1 MKERISRII
10 VLCVA
15 VCLLAA
21 SCDLKISETPVTD
34 VVEQESFYTISYF
47 SDADDAEPYLVDKSL
62 YLIQPGTYPHK
73 EGFYVSG
80 WTLVA
85 GSEEPVTTWGTEL
98 SGNISLYPIWVEDVT
113 SYRFEG
119 TGTETDPFLI
129 DEAEDLVYLASLV
142 NDGNS
147 FDGKYLKV
155 IADIDMSAEM
165 EWTPIG
171 TFYSP
176 DQDLSPIPVSD
187 IERPFRGVFDG
198 DNHTITLPSVDYQDW
213 EKEESFGLF
222 GLVSGE
228 NAVIKNL
235 KIGGKINVNSSSAGL
250 LAGILSGG
258 ASVENCQ
265 TTEDSVVKG
274 IEIGGFFGRVRGS
287 SNLKKCTNYAEV
299 ITTSDVSGSGKAGG
313 IASCI
318 YYPENTDSVSHFVIE
333 CQNFGNV
340 TGVDYTGGIAG
351 IAAGTEFRSC
361 SNGSGTEIPVISA
374 SKTTI
379 GGIAGRGIDNSV
391 FNSCRNYG
399 TIEID
404 DASVSAESIGGI
416 TGYLAGTVDG
426 CQNFGK
432 IVVKTDATDLTKI
445 STIGGIVGST
455 WPDSQILNSE
465 NHSPL
470 DSWPQTVIVESIGGI
485 AGYGSKGNLEIV
497 DCKNYG
503 EIAGANGI
511 AGILGGTTNPANDI
525 LIDRCLNEGEIKQVG
540 ESTSNSTYAAGIV
553 ATARPS
559 ASLTIKNTENRG
571 SVITNGLL
579 YVGGIAGWVYSP
591 ETRIENVTNGV
602 ENNAGEKQVC
612 GSATVGGLIS
622 NLQKTTGTE
631 RTTILKNVKNHMTVS
646 TTGSATAGGLIGI
659 SSALKELTEGLNTGS
674 VSADNGNAGGLIGS
688 ISSSGEG
695 TVVISSGSNSGT
707 VSGNT
712 AGGLINTVSTASVSV
727 SGCKN
732 TGEVKSKTHAGGI
745 FAKVDGFASVTGS
758 HNTSAVKSESR
769 YVGGFA
775 GTIGTS
781 GELNV
786 SGSFNSGSVEG
797 MDHVG
802 GIIGNLNGKT
812 KIESV
817 ENSGTVSSTAE
828 TGQARAGGMIGFIY
842 GTSAEI
848 MKSNNSGEISGAGSY
863 IGGFVGFAA
872 NKGILIIRDSSN
884 SGPVSS
890 KSTAVGG
897 FAGTIS
903 IPCELSV
910 CSNTGDISASGSAGG
925 IAGTITSTKDVV
937 LSSLKSENCTI
948 TSEEAL
954 AGGLFSSLKITT
966 ADFAISESSVN
977 NVTVKGTNYV
987 GGLIGNL
994 SCNADNNL
1002 TFELN
1007 KCSTENV
1014 DINYTSSLSGGLAIG
1029 RVQNLSSVRF
1039 TQCDINGTTT
1049 DFSSVVGNAGNTQI
1063 I

>member
-10 VLCVA
+10 VLCLA
-15 VCLLAA
+15 VCLLAT
-21 SCDLKISETPVTD
+21 SCDLKISDTPVTD

-47 SDADDAEPYLVDKSL
+47 SDKDETEPYLVDKSL

-80 WTLVA
+80 WSLAGKEELVTA
-85 GSEEPVTTWGTEL
+85 WGTEL

-119 TGTETDPFLI
+119 TGTEADPFLI

-155 IADIDMSAEM
+155 VNDIDMSAET

-187 IERPFRGVFDG
+187 VELPFRGVFDG
-198 DNHTITLPSVDYQDW
+198 DNHTITLPTVDYQNW
-213 EKEESFGLF
+213 KMEESFGLF

-235 KIGGKINVNSSSAGL
+235 KIGGKINVSSSSAGL

-258 ASVENCQ
+258 ATVENCQ
-265 TTEDSVVKG
+265 TTEESVVKG
-274 IEIGGFFGRVRGS
+274 LEIGGFFGRVRGS
-287 SNLKKCTNYAEV
+287 SNLIKCTNYAEV
-299 ITTSDVSGSGKAGG
+299 VTTSDVSGSGKAGG

-318 YYPENTDSVSHFVIE
+318 YYPENTGAVSHFVIE

-351 IAAGTEFRSC
+351 IAAGTEFRNC
-361 SNGSGTEIPVISA
+361 SNGSSTVRPVIRA

-391 FNSCRNYG
+391 FNSCLNYG

-416 TGYLAGTVDG
+416 TGYLAGTVDD
-426 CQNFGK
+426 CQNLGK

-470 DSWPQTVIVESIGGI
+470 DSWPQTVIVESVGGI
-485 AGYGSKGNLEIV
+485 AGYGSKGNLEIAG
-497 DCKNYG
+497 CNNYG
-503 EIAGANGI
+503 KIEGANGI
-511 AGILGGTTNPANDI
+511 AGILGGTTNPATDI
-525 LIDRCLNEGEIKQVG
+525 LIDRCLNKGEIKQVG
-540 ESTSNSTYAAGIV
+540 KSTSNSTYAAGIV

-571 SVITNGLL
+571 SVITDDLL

-602 ENNAGEKQVC
+602 ENNGEDKHVS

-622 NLQKTTGTE
+622 NLQKTGTE
-631 RTTILKNVKNHMTVS
+631 PTAILKNVKNHMTVS
-646 TTGSATAGGLIGI
+646 TSGNATAGGLIGI
-659 SSALKELTEGLNTGS
+659 SSALKELAEGLNTGS

-695 TVVISSGSNSGT
+695 TVVISSSNNSGAA
-707 VSGNT
+707 SGNT
-712 AGGLINTVSTASVSV
+712 AGGLINTVSKASSVSV
-727 SGCKN
+727 SECEN
-732 TGEVKSKTHAGGI
+732 AGEVKSKTHAGGI
-745 FAKVDGFASVTGS
+745 FAKVDGFASVTSS
-758 HNTSAVKSESR
+758 HNTSAVKSEST
-769 YVGGFA
+769 YAGGFA

-786 SGSFNSGSVEG
+786 SGSSNSGSVEG
-797 MDHVG
+797 KNTVG

-848 MKSNNSGEISGAGSY
+848 VKSKNSGEISGAGSY
-863 IGGFVGFAA
+863 IGGFVGFAVD
-872 NKGILIIRDSSN
+872 KGRLTIKNSLN
-884 SGPVSS
+884 SGSVSS

-903 IPCELSV
+903 ISCELSE
-910 CSNTGDISASGSAGG
+910 CSNTGKISAAESAGG

-937 LSSLKSENCTI
+937 LSSLKSENCNI
-948 TSEEAL
+948 TSDGAL

-966 ADFAISESSVN
+966 ADFAIRDSSVN
-977 NVTVKGTNYV
+977 NTTVKGTNYV
-987 GGLIGNL
+987 GGLVGNL
-994 SCNADNNL
+994 SCNADENL
-1002 TFELN
+1002 TLELN
-1007 KCSTENV
+1007 NCSTEKV
-1014 DINYTSSLSGGLAIG
+1014 DINYTPSLSGGFAIG
-1029 RVQNLSSVRF
+1029 RVQNLSSVSF

-1049 DFSSVVGNAGNTQI
+1049 DFSSVVGNAGTTQI
-1063 I
+1063 N

>member
-10 VLCVA
+10 VLCLA
-15 VCLLAA
+15 VCLLAT
-21 SCDLKISETPVTD
+21 SCDLKISDTPVTD

-47 SDADDAEPYLVDKSL
+47 SDKDETEPYLVDKSL
-62 YLIQPGTYPHK
+62 YLIQPGTYPHN
-73 EGFYVSG
+73 
-80 WTLVA
+80 A
-85 GSEEPVTTWGTEL
+85 GNEEPVTVWGTEL

-155 IADIDMSAEM
+155 VNDIDMSAER

-176 DQDLSPIPVSD
+176 DQDLSPIPISD
-187 IERPFRGVFDG
+187 VELPFRGVFDG
-198 DNHTITLPSVDYQDW
+198 DNHTITLPSVDYQNW
-213 EKEESFGLF
+213 KMEESFGLF

-235 KIGGKINVNSSSAGL
+235 KIGGKINVSSSSAGL

-258 ASVENCQ
+258 ATVENCQ
-265 TTEDSVVKG
+265 TTKDSVVKG
-274 IEIGGFFGRVRGS
+274 LEIGGFFGRVRGS
-287 SNLKKCTNYAEV
+287 SNLIKCTNYAEV
-299 ITTSDVSGSGKAGG
+299 VTTSDVSGSGKAGG

-318 YYPENTDSVSHFVIE
+318 YYPENTDAVSHFVIE

-351 IAAGTEFRSC
+351 IAAGTEFRNC
-361 SNGSGTEIPVISA
+361 SNGSSTVSPVIRA

-391 FNSCRNYG
+391 FNSCLNYG

-416 TGYLAGTVDG
+416 TGYLAGTVDD
-426 CQNFGK
+426 CQNLGK

-470 DSWPQTVIVESIGGI
+470 DSWPQTVIVESVGGI
-485 AGYGSKGNLEIV
+485 AGYGSKGNLEIAG
-497 DCKNYG
+497 CNNYG
-503 EIAGANGI
+503 KIEGANGI
-511 AGILGGTTNPANDI
+511 AGILGGTTNPATDI
-525 LIDRCLNEGEIKQVG
+525 LIDRCLNKGEIKQVG
-540 ESTSNSTYAAGIV
+540 KSTSNSTYAAGIV

-571 SVITNGLL
+571 SVITDDLL

-602 ENNAGEKQVC
+602 ENNGEDKHVS

-622 NLQKTTGTE
+622 NLQKTGTE
-631 RTTILKNVKNHMTVS
+631 PTAILKNVKNHMTVS
-646 TTGSATAGGLIGI
+646 TSGNATAGGLIGI
-659 SSALKELTEGLNTGS
+659 SSALKELAEGLNTGS

-695 TVVISSGSNSGT
+695 TVVISSSNNSGAA
-707 VSGNT
+707 SGNT
-712 AGGLINTVSTASVSV
+712 AGGLINTVSKASSVSV
-727 SGCKN
+727 SECEN
-732 TGEVKSKTHAGGI
+732 AGEVKSKTHAGGI
-745 FAKVDGFASVTGS
+745 FAKVDGFASVTSS
-758 HNTSAVKSESR
+758 HNTSAVKSESA
-769 YVGGFA
+769 YAGGFA

-786 SGSFNSGSVEG
+786 SGSSNSGSVEG
-797 MDHVG
+797 KNTVG

-848 MKSNNSGEISGAGSY
+848 VKSKNSGVISGAGSY

-872 NKGILIIRDSSN
+872 DKGILIIRDSSN
-884 SGPVSS
+884 SGSVSS

-897 FAGTIS
+897 IAGTIS
-903 IPCELSV
+903 IPCELSE
-910 CSNTGDISASGSAGG
+910 CSNTGNISAAGSVGG

-966 ADFAISESSVN
+966 ADFAIRDSSVN
-977 NVTVKGTNYV
+977 NTTVKGTNYV
-987 GGLIGNL
+987 GGLVGNL
-994 SCNADNNL
+994 SCNADENL
-1002 TFELN
+1002 TLELN
-1007 KCSTENV
+1007 NCSTEKV
-1014 DINYTSSLSGGLAIG
+1014 DINYTPSLSGGFAIG
-1029 RVQNLSSVRF
+1029 RVQNLSSVSF

-1049 DFSSVVGNAGNTQI
+1049 DFSSVVGNAGTTQI
-1063 I
+1063 N

>member
-10 VLCVA
+10 VLCLA

-21 SCDLKISETPVTD
+21 SCDLKISDTPVTD
-34 VVEQESFYTISYF
+34 VIEQESFYTISYF
-47 SDADDAEPYLVDKSL
+47 SDADETEPYLVDKSL

-85 GSEEPVTTWGTEL
+85 GSKEPVTSWGTEL

-155 IADIDMSAEM
+155 VADIDMSAET

-176 DQDLSPIPVSD
+176 DQDLGPIPVSD
-187 IERPFRGVFDG
+187 VELPFRGVFDG
-198 DNHTITLPSVDYQDW
+198 DNHTITLPSVDYQNW

-235 KIGGKINVNSSSAGL
+235 KIGGKINVSSSSAGL

-258 ASVENCQ
+258 ATVENCQ
-265 TTEDSVVKG
+265 TTEESVVKG
-274 IEIGGFFGRVRGS
+274 LEIGGFFGRVRGS
-287 SNLKKCTNYAEV
+287 SNLIKCTNYAEV
-299 ITTSDVSGSGKAGG
+299 VTTSDVSGSGKAGG

-361 SNGSGTEIPVISA
+361 ANGSSTESPVISA

-391 FNSCRNYG
+391 FNSCLNYG

-416 TGYLAGTVDG
+416 TGYLAGIVDG
-426 CQNFGK
+426 CQNLGK

-470 DSWPQTVIVESIGGI
+470 DSWPQTVIVESVGGI
-485 AGYGSKGNLEIV
+485 AGYGSKGNLEIAG
-497 DCKNYG
+497 CNNYG
-503 EIAGANGI
+503 KIEGANGI
-511 AGILGGTTNPANDI
+511 AGILGGTTNPATDI
-525 LIDRCLNEGEIKQVG
+525 LIDRCLNEGEIKQAG
-540 ESTSNSTYAAGIV
+540 KSTSKDTYAAGIV

-571 SVITNGLL
+571 SVITDDLL

-602 ENNAGEKQVC
+602 ENNGEDKHVS

-622 NLQKTTGTE
+622 NLQKTGTE
-631 RTTILKNVKNHMTVS
+631 PTAILKNVKNHMAVFTS
-646 TTGSATAGGLIGI
+646 GNATAGGLIGI
-659 SSALKELTEGLNTGS
+659 SSALKELAEGLNTGS

-695 TVVISSGSNSGT
+695 TVVISSSNNSGAA
-707 VSGNT
+707 SGNT
-712 AGGLINTVSTASVSV
+712 AGGLINTVSKASVSV
-727 SGCKN
+727 SECEN

-745 FAKVDGFASVTGS
+745 FAMVDGFASVTSS
-758 HNTSAVKSESR
+758 HNTSAVKSEST
-769 YVGGFA
+769 YAGGFA

-786 SGSFNSGSVEG
+786 SGSSNSGSVEG
-797 MDHVG
+797 KNTVG

-848 MKSNNSGEISGAGSY
+848 VKSENSGEISGAGSY
-863 IGGFVGFAA
+863 IGGFVGFAVD
-872 NKGILIIRDSSN
+872 KGRLTIKESLN
-884 SGPVSS
+884 SGSVSS

-903 IPCELSV
+903 IPCELSE
-910 CSNTGDISASGSAGG
+910 CSNTGNISAAGSAGG

-937 LSSLKSENCTI
+937 LSSLKSENCNI
-948 TSEEAL
+948 TSDGAL

-966 ADFAISESSVN
+966 ADFAIRDSSAN
-977 NVTVKGTNYV
+977 NTNVKGTNYV

-994 SCNADNNL
+994 SCNADENL
-1002 TFELN
+1002 TLELN
-1007 KCSTENV
+1007 NCSTEKV
-1014 DINYTSSLSGGLAIG
+1014 DINYTPSLSGGFAIG

-1049 DFSSVVGNAGNTQI
+1049 DFSSVVGNAGTTQI